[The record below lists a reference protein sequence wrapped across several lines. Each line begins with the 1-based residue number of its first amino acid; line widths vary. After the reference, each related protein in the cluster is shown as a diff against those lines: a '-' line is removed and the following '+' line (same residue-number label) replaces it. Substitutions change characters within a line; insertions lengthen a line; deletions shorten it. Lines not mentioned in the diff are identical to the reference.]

1 MSSGLFPFSPDA
13 RTSRANVMQPHLEGR
28 GVLQRTRRPRSPFA
42 GCVVP
47 QFGGAFPQLVVQ
59 LPELLLERMVGGL
72 KALPSGYVAEVLL
85 VGLLGIV
92 FVMTTKSSLTAS
104 LLVMAGAVALGL
116 VSC

>member
-1 MSSGLFPFSPDA
+1 
-13 RTSRANVMQPHLEGR
+13 
-28 GVLQRTRRPRSPFA
+28 
-42 GCVVP
+42 
-47 QFGGAFPQLVVQ
+47 
-59 LPELLLERMVGGL
+59 MVGGL

-116 VSC
+116 VSCLPLWFTARRPARGRISPRA